1 MQGEGLV
8 GRNQE
13 PENSLED
20 FPVLHCLCGWA
31 GMPHSLWDLSSPT
44 RIKPRPLA
52 VEAGSPH
59 LWTVREVPSI
69 VLRRVEG
76 EGGKKS
82 KREKKH
88 KCWET
93 GDIWVVIRYKIIGEV
108 TKV

>member
-1 MQGEGLV
+1 MQGERLV

-20 FPVLHCLCGWA
+20 FTVLHCLWG

-52 VEAGSPH
+52 VEAGSPN

-69 VLRRVEG
+69 VLRKVEG
-76 EGGKKS
+76 EGGE
-82 KREKKH
+82 KRKERDFH
-88 KCWET
+88 K
-93 GDIWVVIRYKIIGEV
+93 RSRN
-108 TKV
+108 